1 MPPSGPTS
9 FLMELL
15 LLLADVEDDDADPE
29 LSVQYASRNEGLLSV
44 NVVFVVAEL
53 LALALESDCANTTLF
68 SIIEL
73 S

>member
-1 MPPSGPTS
+1 
-9 FLMELL
+9 LL
-15 LLLADVEDDDADPE
+15 DDVEDDDADPE

-53 LALALESDCANTTLF
+53 LALESYCANTTLF